1 MGEQRARV
9 RCVPAVPGWVSL
21 MARDLGAAQA
31 FYGPL
36 LGWTFEPGPDR
47 WGEYRWAVVDGRTAA
62 QLAQVTG
69 RLDWTAVWED
79 DGHFVTLAQGDAG
92 GAAIVRCDVDGACE
106 RASRVW
112 DVPLPSEPSLYYEPP
127 PVVLAQR

>member
-1 MGEQRARV
+1 MTAEQSCCAFVDWDIDDTHDDLRLI
-9 RCVPAVPGWVSL
+9 VS
-21 MARDLGAAQA
+21 G
-31 FYGPL
+31 
-36 LGWTFEPGPDR
+36 
-47 WGEYRWAVVDGRTAA
+47 TAE
-62 QLAQVTG
+62 QLTEVTG

-79 DGHFVTLAQGDAG
+79 DGHVITQAQGDAG